1 MSSRADRARRLRSG
15 WLLELRR
22 GIAERRQAA
31 ARQHRRSNA
40 TPARL
45 ASDRPWRTPQR
56 PRATAEGLQ
65 SRAEKAPWLFQLL
78 DQSRNSATLR
88 FEVGK
93 GRKSASGIRRGCTQ
107 KLGELLSGSRR
118 ETAERPAGQA
128 SDLAKRLLADRIVT
142 FLKHERLDVTQA
154 ELSGT
159 GAKVIESLFHRIAD
173 KHQDGDLPAVV
184 FPHGVV
190 QNFGNLGVTAA
201 AIDA

>member
-78 DQSRNSATLR
+78 DQSRNSGSLP
-88 FEVGK
+88 FEIGK
-93 GRKSASGIRRGCTQ
+93 GGKSAGGIRPAAARKSST
-107 KLGELLSGSRR
+107 
-118 ETAERPAGQA
+118 
-128 SDLAKRLLADRIVT
+128 
-142 FLKHERLDVTQA
+142 
-154 ELSGT
+154 
-159 GAKVIESLFHRIAD
+159 
-173 KHQDGDLPAVV
+173 
-184 FPHGVV
+184 
-190 QNFGNLGVTAA
+190 
-201 AIDA
+201 